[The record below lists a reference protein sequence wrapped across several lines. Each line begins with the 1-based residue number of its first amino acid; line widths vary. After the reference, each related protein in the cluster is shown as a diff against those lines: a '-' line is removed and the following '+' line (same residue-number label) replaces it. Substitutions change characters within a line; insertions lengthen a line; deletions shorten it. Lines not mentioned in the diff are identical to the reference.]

1 VVRRAAR
8 PILAGL
14 AVGLAGALSL
24 TRVLEGMLFNVA
36 PSDALTFTS
45 AMLVLTAAAFVACVV
60 PASIASRIDPIRTL
74 RGE

>member
-1 VVRRAAR
+1 
-8 PILAGL
+8 
-14 AVGLAGALSL
+14 
-24 TRVLEGMLFNVA
+24 MLFNVA